1 MGYHLKRCIFT
12 FIFCIFYS
20 VFAWGGRDALV
31 IEGDWAFPPFEYVGS
46 NGEPEGMNVDLVKEI
61 MKRQHRAFVIKLK
74 RWNDVLRDFR
84 EGKVD
89 LIMGMNFSNARTK
102 LYKFGSVHGYIYQD
116 AVFRSDDIPIYD
128 LKQLEGKRVILEKGA
143 YASEMLK
150 EQKAKIRAYYT
161 TDMKEGLKQLSEGKY
176 DVAICDHDM
185 VIEIIKSEG
194 YDNLHAHDLGLPPQE
209 YRFVSNDD
217 ELLDELN
224 VVMYEMKNDGTF
236 DSISNKWLNRYN
248 TFAYYKAV
256 LIPIGIFL
264 AVCFVMLVFII
275 LLRRKVKAAKKEL
288 SVKNK
293 RLIMALRAGELS
305 AWRYDVKS
313 KTFYNIDGDVLSDK
327 GLVFSEFV
335 KRIHPDERDRF
346 VSIITDASTG
356 ILPEKAA
363 CFRVDTHDEGNYSYI
378 NKEFEIIRSEEGDVE
393 SVVGTDKDITETLI
407 VHRKLEDTVKKMQM
421 AIKYSNV
428 VFWEYEYE
436 KKIYHFYSD
445 TVGAYDKVQ
454 QVTSDKILAQ
464 VHLDDKKKM
473 QQFFADVELGVKD
486 VISVNVRIKSAKDSG
501 WRYCNPTAT
510 AFTRNSDGKVSLYV
524 GFTCDYT
531 GIYELNKEVKTYA
544 DKLKML
550 MKSADTTLWSY
561 NRNSKIV
568 NIINGEHEYMWTKD
582 LVISHEDD
590 KENII
595 KMFEKMDRGET
606 NFPETLGKRVFNG
619 KTKYAKG
626 NIIALNDDDGNIA
639 EYFGAIRDITDLMEI
654 QNRLEIEKEK
664 ALLSDRLKST
674 FLNNMSHEIRTPLN
688 SIVGFSD
695 LIIDTEDQEMRA
707 EFAKIIKTNTDNLL
721 RLVNDILDLSKF
733 ESGTPEIIME
743 DFNLSDEL
751 VECVY
756 GFSNLVDTS
765 SIELIIDSSRCSRM
779 VHFDRK
785 SLDMIIKNFVLNA
798 IKYTSKGHIKVGC
811 IVEND
816 EMKLYCEDTGVGIA
830 KDKQQLVFERFE
842 KLGSLVQGTGLGL
855 SICKAITEY
864 FKGDIGVESEL
875 GKGSTF
881 WVKIPINC
889 YTNSISS

>member
-1 MGYHLKRCIFT
+1 LKRCIFA
-12 FIFCIFYS
+12 FLFCIFS
-20 VFAWGGRDALV
+20 SAFAWGGTDTLV
-31 IEGDWAFPPFEYVGS
+31 VEGDWAFPPFEFVGN
-46 NGEPEGMNVDLVKEI
+46 NGEPEGMNVDLVRDI
-61 MKRQHRAFVIKLK
+61 MRRQHKSYVIRLK
-74 RWNDVLRDFR
+74 RWHDVLKDF
-84 EGKVD
+84 EQGKVD
-89 LIMGMNFSNARTK
+89 LIMGMNFSNERTK
-102 LYKFGSVHGYIYQD
+102 KYKFGTVHGYIYQD
-116 AVFRSDDIPIYD
+116 VVFQSDNHPIHD
-128 LKQLEGKRVILEKGA
+128 MRQLDGKRVILEKGA
-143 YASEMLK
+143 YASELLK
-150 EQKAKIRAYYT
+150 EHKSKIRAYYT
-161 TDMKEGLKQLSEGKY
+161 TDMNDGLKLLSEGKY
-176 DVAICDHDM
+176 DAAICDHDM
-185 VIEIIKSEG
+185 AVEMIKRG
-194 YDNLHAHDLGLPPQE
+194 NFNNLHAHDLGLPPQE

-217 ELLDELN
+217 KLLDDLD
-224 VVMYEMKNDGTF
+224 VTLYEMKKDGTF
-236 DSISNKWLNRYN
+236 ESISNQWLNRYD

-256 LIPIGIFL
+256 LIPIGMFL

-288 SVKNK
+288 SVKNN
-293 RLIMALRAGELS
+293 RLTMALRAGELT

-313 KTFYNIDGDVLSDK
+313 KTFYNIDGDTVSDK
-327 GLVFSEFV
+327 GLVFSEFI
-335 KRIHPDERDRF
+335 KRIHPDERERF
-346 VSIITDASTG
+346 ISIISDASKG
-356 ILPEKAA
+356 VLPEKAI
-363 CFRVDTHDEGNYSYI
+363 CFRVDFKSEGNYLFI
-378 NKEFEIIRSEEGDVE
+378 NKEFGIIRSEDGDVE
-393 SVVGTDKDITETLI
+393 SVVGTDKDITETLT
-407 VHRKLEDTVKKMQM
+407 VHHKLEDTVKKMQM

-428 VFWEYEYE
+428 VFWEYEYD

-445 TVGAYDKVQ
+445 TVGVYDKAS
-454 QVTSDKILAQ
+454 QVTSNEILAQ
-464 VHLDDKKKM
+464 VHPDDKDKM
-473 QQFFADVELGVKD
+473 NVFFSDVESGVKD
-486 VISVNVRIKSAKDSG
+486 VISANVRIKSGKYSG
-501 WRYCNPTAT
+501 WRYCNPIAT
-510 AFTRNSDGKVSLYV
+510 AFTRNSDGKVMLYV

-531 GIYELNKEVKTYA
+531 GVYELNKEVKTYA

-561 NRNSKIV
+561 NRNTKLV
-568 NIINGEHEYMWTKD
+568 KVVNGEQEYICPKEEIIGRENETESILD
-582 LVISHEDD
+582 L
-590 KENII
+590 
-595 KMFEKMDRGET
+595 FEKMERGDSD
-606 NFPETLGKRVFNG
+606 FPETMMKKKVDGKI
-619 KTKYAKG
+619 KYAKG

-639 EYFGAIRDITDLMEI
+639 EYFGAIRDVTGLIEV

-733 ESGTPEIIME
+733 ESGTPEIVME

-751 VECVY
+751 TECVY

-765 SIELIIDSSRCSRM
+765 SMELIIDSSRCSRM

-798 IKYTSKGHIKVGC
+798 IKYTAKGHIKVGC

-816 EMKLYCEDTGVGIA
+816 EMKLYCEDTGIGIA

-881 WVKIPINC
+881 WVKIPINN